1 MTKTITRRFA
11 LTAGAALPLFGI
23 LTRPANAAQFTY
35 RLATG
40 QAPSHPVNVQA
51 KAAAARILAA
61 SGGRLQIDVFP
72 AAQLGTDQQLL
83 SQVRLGGVQ
92 FINIASSILATFVPT
107 AGIVNVGFA
116 FNGYDQVWQ
125 AMDGPLGSFISG
137 KIGEAGLMTV
147 GQSWNNG
154 FREITSSAKP
164 IKTPAD
170 LANFKIRVPSAPLLT
185 SLFRGLGAYP
195 TPIDF
200 SEVYTALQTH
210 LVDGEEN
217 PLAIINTAKL
227 YEVQKF
233 CSLSSHVWDG
243 YWILGN
249 PAAFRALPTDV
260 QAIVLKEFNASALAE
275 RQATQTL
282 ADSLRVQLAAE
293 GLTFIDIDK
302 SQFRTALATAGFY
315 AAWKQKFGDQTWGLL
330 EQTVGQLA

>member
-1 MTKTITRRFA
+1 MSKPITRRFA
-11 LTAGAALPLFGI
+11 LTAGASLPIFGI
-23 LTRPANAAQFTY
+23 LTRPADAAQFNY

-51 KAAAARILAA
+51 KAAAARILEAT
-61 SGGRLQIDVFP
+61 SGRLQINVFP

-92 FINIASSILATFVPT
+92 FINIASSILATLVPT

-125 AMDGPLGSFISG
+125 AMDGPLGAYISS

-185 SLFRGLGAYP
+185 SLFRALGAYP

-210 LVDGEEN
+210 LVDGQEN
-217 PLAIINTAKL
+217 PLAIINTAKI
-227 YEVQKF
+227 YEVQKY
-233 CSLSSHVWDG
+233 CSMSSHVWDG

-249 PAAFRALPTDV
+249 PAAFKALPPDV
-260 QAIVLKEFNASALAE
+260 QTIVLKEFNTSAIAE
-275 RQATQTL
+275 RQATQAL
-282 ADSLRVQLAAE
+282 AESLRSSMSSQ
-293 GLTFIDIDK
+293 GLTFIDVDK
-302 SQFRTALATAGFY
+302 GQFRAALSTAGFY
-315 AAWKQKFGDQTWGLL
+315 ASWKQKFGDQTWSML

>member
-1 MTKTITRRFA
+1 MSRPITRRFA
-11 LTAGAALPLFGI
+11 LTAGATLPLFGI
-23 LTRPANAAQFTY
+23 LTHRADAAQFNY

-40 QAPSHPVNVQA
+40 QAPTHPVNVQA
-51 KAAAARILAA
+51 KAAAARILEAT
-61 SGGRLQIDVFP
+61 SGRLQINVFP

-107 AGIVNVGFA
+107 AGIVNIGFA
-116 FNGYDQVWQ
+116 FDGYDQVWQ
-125 AMDGPLGSFISG
+125 AMDGPLGAYISS
-137 KIGEAGLMTV
+137 KIGDAGLMTV
-147 GQSWNNG
+147 GKSWNNG

-185 SLFRGLGAYP
+185 SLFRALGAYP

-227 YEVQKF
+227 YEVQKY
-233 CSLSSHVWDG
+233 CTLSSHIWDG

-249 PAAFRALPTDV
+249 PAAFKALPPDV
-260 QAIVLKEFNASALAE
+260 QAIVLKEFNASAIAE
-275 RQATQTL
+275 RQATQAL
-282 ADSLRVQLAAE
+282 ADSLRTQMAGE
-293 GLTFIDIDK
+293 GLSFIDIDK
-302 SQFRTALATAGFY
+302 KEFRSALSTAGFY
-315 AAWKQKFGDQTWGLL
+315 AQWKQKFGDQTWAML

>member
-1 MTKTITRRFA
+1 MSKPISRRFA
-11 LTAGAALPLFGI
+11 LTAGTALPLFGI
-23 LTRPANAAQFTY
+23 LTRPADAAQFTY

-40 QAPSHPVNVQA
+40 QAPTHPVNVQA
-51 KAAAARILAA
+51 KAAAGRILEAT
-61 SGGRLQIDVFP
+61 SGRVQINVFP

-92 FINIASSILATFVPT
+92 FINIASSILATLVPT

-116 FNGYDQVWQ
+116 FDGYAQVWQ
-125 AMDGPLGSFISG
+125 AMDGPLGAYISS

-147 GQSWNNG
+147 GKSWNNG
-154 FREITSSAKP
+154 FRELTSSAKP

-185 SLFRGLGAYP
+185 SLFRALGAYP

-227 YEVQKF
+227 YEVQKY
-233 CSLSSHVWDG
+233 CTLTSHVWDG

-249 PAAFRALPTDV
+249 PAAFKALSPGD
-260 QAIVLKEFNASALAE
+260 QAIVLKEFNESAIAE
-275 RQATQTL
+275 RQATQAL
-282 ADSLRVQLAAE
+282 ASSLRAQMSSE
-293 GLTFIDIDK
+293 GLSFIDVDK
-302 SQFRTALATAGFY
+302 AQFRKALSTAGFY
-315 AAWKQKFGDQTWGLL
+315 AGWKQKFGDQTWNLL

>member
-1 MTKTITRRFA
+1 MSKPISRRFA

-23 LTRPANAAQFTY
+23 LTRPADAAQFTY

-40 QAPSHPVNVQA
+40 QAPTHPVNVQA
-51 KAAAARILAA
+51 KAAAGRILEAT
-61 SGGRLQIDVFP
+61 SGRVQINVFP

-92 FINIASSILATFVPT
+92 FINIASSILATLVPT

-116 FNGYDQVWQ
+116 FDGYDQVWQ
-125 AMDGPLGSFISG
+125 AMDGPLGAYISS
-137 KIGEAGLMTV
+137 KIGEAGLMAV
-147 GQSWNNG
+147 GKSWNNG
-154 FREITSSAKP
+154 FRELTSSAKP

-185 SLFRGLGAYP
+185 SLFRALGAYP

-227 YEVQKF
+227 YEVQKY
-233 CSLSSHVWDG
+233 CTLTSHIWDG

-249 PAAFRALPTDV
+249 PAAFKALSPGD
-260 QAIVLKEFNASALAE
+260 QAIVLKEFDESAIAE
-275 RQATQTL
+275 RQATQML
-282 ADSLRVQLAAE
+282 ATSLRAQMSGE

-302 SQFRTALATAGFY
+302 AQFRAALSKAGFY
-315 AAWKQKFGDQTWGLL
+315 AGWKQKFGDQTWSLL

>member
-1 MTKTITRRFA
+1 MTKPITRRFA
-11 LTAGAALPLFGI
+11 LTAGAALPLVAI
-23 LTRPANAAQFTY
+23 LARPAAAAQFTY

-51 KAAAARILAA
+51 KAAAARILEAT
-61 SGGRLQIDVFP
+61 GGRLQIDVFP

-92 FINIASSILATFVPT
+92 FINIASSVLATFVPT

-116 FNGYDQVWQ
+116 FDGYDQIWQ
-125 AMDGPLGSFISG
+125 AMDGPLGAYISG
-137 KIGEAGLMTV
+137 KIGQAGLLTV

-154 FREITSSAKP
+154 FREITSSVKP
-164 IKTPAD
+164 IHTPAD

-185 SLFRGLGAYP
+185 SLFRALGADP

-227 YEVQKF
+227 YEVQKY

-249 PAAFRALPTDV
+249 PAAFRALPADV
-260 QAIVLKEFNASALAE
+260 QAIVLKEFNASAIAE
-275 RQATQTL
+275 RQATQAL
-282 ADSLRVQLAAE
+282 AESLRAQMATQ
-293 GLTFIDIDK
+293 GMSFIDIDK
-302 SQFRTALATAGFY
+302 TPFRAALSAAGFY
-315 AAWKQKFGDQTWGLL
+315 AGWKQKFGDQTWGML
-330 EQTVGQLA
+330 EQTVGRLS

>member
-1 MTKTITRRFA
+1 MSKPISRRFA
-11 LTAGAALPLFGI
+11 LTAGTALPLFGI
-23 LTRPANAAQFTY
+23 LTRPADAAQFTY

-40 QAPSHPVNVQA
+40 QAPTHPVNVQA
-51 KAAAARILAA
+51 KAAAGRILEAT
-61 SGGRLQIDVFP
+61 SGRVQINVFP

-92 FINIASSILATFVPT
+92 FINIASSILATLVPT

-116 FNGYDQVWQ
+116 FDGYDQVWQ
-125 AMDGPLGSFISG
+125 AMDGPLGAYISS
-137 KIGEAGLMTV
+137 KIGDAGLMTV
-147 GQSWNNG
+147 GKSWNNG

-185 SLFRGLGAYP
+185 SLFRALGAYP

-227 YEVQKF
+227 YEVQKY
-233 CSLSSHVWDG
+233 CTLTSHVWDG

-249 PAAFRALPTDV
+249 PAAFKALSPGD
-260 QAIVLKEFNASALAE
+260 QAIVLKEFNESAIAE
-275 RQATQTL
+275 RQATQAL
-282 ADSLRVQLAAE
+282 ASSLRAQMSGE
-293 GLTFIDIDK
+293 GLSFIDVDK
-302 SQFRTALATAGFY
+302 AQFRTALSTAGFY
-315 AAWKQKFGDQTWGLL
+315 AGWKQKFGDQTWNLL